1 MNFSK
6 LLFCFLFLIFLNWE
20 TTSQTAVSPEEA
32 KRRQLELKEQID
44 LMDRKKEI
52 RQLLL
57 HYSKILELTP
67 YATTNQEFIL
77 ETYRELGFYF
87 RELEIYEESNLY
99 FKKYLDYYEMY
110 HHVLN
115 QKAYDYFTE
124 QIGINYNMIS
134 VNYLMLSK
142 PDSAALWMQ
151 KTIALKKQGIKNDL
165 SHAAALNNYG
175 LHLLER
181 SKTDSALLYF
191 YQAKNIGD
199 TLFTDHHLYGSIVD
213 NIADVYNLNQ
223 FYHKAANLYEQ
234 NFRFYPETFYTKE
247 EPIDYYR
254 WIAAGTQW
262 AEVLISSNDIEKAA
276 KILDSVKVIYNS
288 ISPEKGYYIA
298 SEILYLKALQKLYI
312 HTNDFRKAY
321 NTAIRV
327 SKLVE
332 SLQKSSSEVQ
342 REKHAIF
349 RDLILERVQDDLL
362 QEKRQKAALLQRH
375 KLLLLI
381 GFLSI
386 VLVISSF
393 LFFYNRRKQ
402 NLLIAKQKARNITL
416 EKAQLEYEFNTKKR
430 ELADAI
436 LNLTHNMDWAQELL
450 EKLKTIKTTRG
461 RERKKLMETF
471 EKDIKNKVA
480 VDKQTE
486 EFYKQIDTINE
497 SFHRK
502 LHKQFPELTKNDIR
516 LCSLIRIKIDS
527 QEIATLQNISLAS
540 LNTARYRLRKKL
552 RLDKDDS
559 LDDFIQNI

>member
-1 MNFSK
+1 
-6 LLFCFLFLIFLNWE
+6 
-20 TTSQTAVSPEEA
+20 
-32 KRRQLELKEQID
+32 
-44 LMDRKKEI
+44 
-52 RQLLL
+52 
-57 HYSKILELTP
+57 
-67 YATTNQEFIL
+67 
-77 ETYRELGFYF
+77 
-87 RELEIYEESNLY
+87 
-99 FKKYLDYYEMY
+99 
-110 HHVLN
+110 
-115 QKAYDYFTE
+115 
-124 QIGINYNMIS
+124 
-134 VNYLMLSK
+134 
-142 PDSAALWMQ
+142 MQ

-175 LHLLER
+175 LHLLEH
-181 SKTDSALLYF
+181 SKIDSALHYF
-191 YQAKNIGD
+191 YQAKSIGD
-199 TLFTDHHLYGSIVD
+199 TLFTGHHLYGSIVD
-213 NIADVYNLNQ
+213 NIADVYSLNQ
-223 FYHKAANLYEQ
+223 FYQEAANLYEQ
-234 NFRFYPETFYTKE
+234 NFRFYPETFYIKE

-262 AEVLISSNDIEKAA
+262 AEVLIISNETDKAA

-288 ISPEKGYYIA
+288 INPEKEYFIE
-298 SEILYLKALQKLYI
+298 SEILYLKALQKLYT

-321 NTAIRV
+321 DTAIRV
-327 SKLVE
+327 SQLAE
-332 SLQKSSSEVQ
+332 SLQKSSSEAQ
-342 REKHAIF
+342 REKHAVF

-362 QEKRQKAALLQRH
+362 QEKQQKAALLQRH

-450 EKLKTIKTTRG
+450 EKLKTLKNTRG

-497 SFHRK
+497 SFHKK

-552 RLDKDDS
+552 RLEKDNS
-559 LDDFIQNI
+559 LDDFIQTM